1 MPTVLPNRKSPRSSR
16 RAHSPLRRR
25 LSPRFTRLSSISSKP
40 MVASATAMK
49 FSFVGL
55 LATSTP
61 SRVAAGTSILSTPMK
76 GTMTR
81 PRCSACSMTDG
92 VTRSRC
98 EASSTSAARTCS
110 ISSDSA

>member
-1 MPTVLPNRKSPRSSR
+1 M
-16 RAHSPLRRR
+16 
-25 LSPRFTRLSSISSKP
+25 
-40 MVASATAMK
+40 ASATAMK

>member
-1 MPTVLPNRKSPRSSR
+1 MPTVLPKRKSPRSSR
-16 RAHSPLRRR
+16 RAHCPPRTRA
-25 LSPRFTRLSSISSKP
+25 SPRLMRLSSMRIRP
-40 MVASATAMK
+40 TVASATAMK
-49 FSFVGL
+49 FSRVGL

-61 SRVAAGTSILSTPMK
+61 RRVAAGTSILSTPMN

-92 VTRSRC
+92 VMRSRC
-98 EASSTSAARTCS
+98 EASSTSAARTSS